1 MRTIG
6 IRDLKTHLSEILR
19 QVQEEGQVIEVTNH
33 GEIVARVV
41 PVRKR
46 GGLKANAKDKANSTV
61 WTDLERLAAEIG
73 AHLPERVDAVQA
85 VRDVRREL

>member
-19 QVQEEGQVIEVTNH
+19 QVHEEGQVIEVTNH

-41 PVRKR
+41 PVRK
-46 GGLKANAKDKANSTV
+46 GGWLKTKSKDQAESTV

-73 AHLPERVDAVQA
+73 THLPERVDAVQA

>member
-33 GEIVARVV
+33 GEIIARVV
-41 PVRKR
+41 PVRT
-46 GGLKANAKDKANSTV
+46 GPHKDQISSTV

-73 AHLPERVDAVQA
+73 THLPKRVDAVEA